1 MDPPVVAKR
10 RQTQPQPQ
18 LLMRVVPLSTMAN
31 GESKNEVGEH
41 ITSVCR
47 KDEAVSELL
56 YLSSTL
62 KELGKKE
69 EEEGEGEERGKHVH

>member
-1 MDPPVVAKR
+1 
-10 RQTQPQPQ
+10 
-18 LLMRVVPLSTMAN
+18 MRVVPLSTMAN
-31 GESKNEVGEH
+31 GESKNEVGEQ

-56 YLSSTL
+56 YPSSTL

-69 EEEGEGEERGKHVH
+69 EEEGEGEGEERGKHVHYLNRHK